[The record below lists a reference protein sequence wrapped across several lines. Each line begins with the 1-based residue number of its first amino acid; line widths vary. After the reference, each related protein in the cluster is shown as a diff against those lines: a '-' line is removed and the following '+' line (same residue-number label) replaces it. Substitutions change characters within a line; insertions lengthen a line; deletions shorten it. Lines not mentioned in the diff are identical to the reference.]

1 MRSQELALEQTRLAN
16 TRAVL
21 EAQLETAKARRQYE
35 REQPLAAK
43 GFVAGKQFAD
53 TTDQYAYERK
63 RLAAVKNS
71 QSTAER
77 LKASQPPEQPRA
89 ATSRESSLENTSG
102 NHQAAHPTRAAPA
115 AR

>member
-1 MRSQELALEQTRLAN
+1 MLSLHAALPTFNLLARQTAVTEQVNNIRSQELALEQTRLAN

-21 EAQLETAKARRQYE
+21 ESQLETAKARRQYE

-71 QSTAER
+71 QSR
-77 LKASQPPEQPRA
+77 LDRSQ
-89 ATSRESSLENTSG
+89 G
-102 NHQAAHPTRAAPA
+102 
-115 AR
+115 